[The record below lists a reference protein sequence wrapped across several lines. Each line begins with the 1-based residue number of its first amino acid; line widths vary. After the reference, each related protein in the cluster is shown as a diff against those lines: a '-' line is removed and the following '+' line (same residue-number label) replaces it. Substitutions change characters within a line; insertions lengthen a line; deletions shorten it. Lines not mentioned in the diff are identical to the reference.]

1 MVVLF
6 IYHRGEACLL
16 RGSLSPKK
24 IYFLRGG
31 GMGVHRLLPI
41 QRKENRLK
49 KSI

>member
-31 GMGVHRLLPI
+31 DGCTQALTHTEEG
-41 QRKENRLK
+41 
-49 KSI
+49 KST